1 MGEKPL
7 ENEKQN
13 LPHCRNS
20 SKIPI
25 ENRRNRGKIDIYN
38 TYTVH
43 YHSLSWLGRYFNK
56 KIAGLN

>member
-25 ENRRNRGKIDIYN
+25 ENRRNRGKIDI
-38 TYTVH
+38 H